1 MATEA
6 SGAPALSGNVVAVS
20 RDSLHRFS
28 KPKARE
34 IRIMAGLGVRGDAH
48 AGETV
53 QHLSRVTANP
63 KAPNLRQVH
72 LIHSELF
79 GELAQ
84 KGFTVRP
91 GDLGENITT
100 RGIELLELGR
110 DTLLRIGPEVVLSVT
125 GLRNPCG
132 QINNFRPGLLKHL
145 AFNTR
150 ERIIRKAGIMSV
162 ALKGGIIRPGDRI
175 SIDPPD
181 GRHIPL
187 DRV

>member
-6 SGAPALSGNVVAVS
+6 SGAPALGGNVVAVS
-20 RDSLHRFS
+20 RDSKHRFT
-28 KPKARE
+28 KPQARE
-34 IRIMAGLGVRGDAH
+34 IRVLAGFGVREDAH

-53 QHLSRVTANP
+53 QHLSRFKSNP

-79 GELAQ
+79 DELAR

-100 RGIELLELGR
+100 RGIDLLELGR

-162 ALKGGIIRPGDRI
+162 ALKGGTIRPGDRI
-175 SIDPPD
+175 EIERPD
-181 GRHIPL
+181 GLHIPL